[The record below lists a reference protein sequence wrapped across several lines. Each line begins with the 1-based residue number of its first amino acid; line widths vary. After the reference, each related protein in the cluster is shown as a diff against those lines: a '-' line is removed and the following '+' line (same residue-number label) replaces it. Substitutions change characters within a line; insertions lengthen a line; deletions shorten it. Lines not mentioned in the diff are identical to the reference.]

1 MSEYQYF
8 SQLNESLGD
17 ETTFHRWTSY
27 RQQLTEFITEHIS
40 GCESTLVIGAGN
52 CNDISLSSL
61 VQATCDETRR
71 GDIDK
76 STYVNFQDRAR
87 IVLSDIDGQAMERG
101 CERQGVSLPMAV
113 IDYTG
118 LSGSV
123 LMERFEKALTLGV
136 TTEID
141 DVLDAMVSCVQ
152 GQESWTKECYDL
164 LIVLPIHTQI
174 FYRELEDI
182 LNFALVTDEISEKD
196 YSLIQQRILDKVPLV
211 IQAFNKHLRELLKY
225 DGHLVIFFDCLE
237 DVAGGN
243 YDLAYERQ
251 SFQEAYDVYHQEY
264 GMGLGHYGIYEME
277 EHMKTFDQC
286 WLKWPIEGERCIF
299 VKGVWMTCT

>member
-1 MSEYQYF
+1 MTESQYYR
-8 SQLNESLGD
+8 QLNESLAD
-17 ETTFHRWTSY
+17 EATFHRWTSY
-27 RQQLTEFITEHIS
+27 RQQLTEFIIEHIS
-40 GCESTLVIGAGN
+40 SCESALVIGAGN
-52 CNDISLSSL
+52 CNDISLGSL
-61 VQATCDETRR
+61 LQATCDETYR
-71 GDIDK
+71 GDLDK
-76 STYVNFQDRAR
+76 STYVNLQDRTR

-123 LMERFEKALTLGV
+123 LMERFKEALTLGV

-152 GQESWTKECYDL
+152 GQETWTDERYDY

-174 FYRELEDI
+174 FYRPLEDV
-182 LNFALVTDEISEKD
+182 LNFALVTDEIGEKD
-196 YSLIQQRILDKVPLV
+196 YTLIQRKILDRVPLV
-211 IQAFNKHLRELLKY
+211 IQSFNNQLRELLKC
-225 DGHLVIFFDCLE
+225 DGDLVMFTDCLE
-237 DVAGGN
+237 DVAGGY
-243 YDLAYERQ
+243 YDLAYARQ
-251 SFQEAYDVYHQEY
+251 TFQEAYDVYYQEY

-286 WLKWPIEGERCIF
+286 WLKWPMEGERCIF
-299 VKGVWMTCT
+299 VKGVWMKPT